1 MKHAKGIPMPKKR
14 DNSYGA
20 NYEEL
25 SSVKNLDGKVLMMH
39 SVVTSERTI
48 LDNLN
53 WRIRTF
59 ESFRKKVENV
69 AEDYTGGIDLS
80 SIQINDPVVLEL
92 AEADGDLKPEEPQ
105 VIVNFTAIIPTN
117 IGRKELH

>member
-1 MKHAKGIPMPKKR
+1 MKHGNGIPMPKKR
-14 DNSYGA
+14 DNSYAA
-20 NYEEL
+20 NFEEL
-25 SSVKNLDGKVLMMH
+25 SSVKNLDGKILMMH

>member
-20 NYEEL
+20 NIDEL

-39 SVVTSERTI
+39 SVVVSERTV

-53 WRIRTF
+53 WRMRTF
-59 ESFRKKVENV
+59 DSFRKKVENV
-69 AEDYTGGIDLS
+69 AEDYTGGIDLN
-80 SIQINDPVVLEL
+80 SIQINDPVILEMT
-92 AEADGDLKPEEPQ
+92 EFEGDLKPEEPQ
-105 VIVNFTAIIPTN
+105 VIVNFSAMIPTT
-117 IGRKELH
+117 IGRKELN

>member
-39 SVVTSERTI
+39 SVVVSERTV

-53 WRIRTF
+53 WRMRTF

-69 AEDYTGGIDLS
+69 AEDYTGGIDLN
-80 SIQINDPVVLEL
+80 SIQINDPVILEMT
-92 AEADGDLKPEEPQ
+92 EFEGDLKPEESQ
-105 VIVNFTAIIPTN
+105 VIVNFSATIPTS
-117 IGRKELH
+117 IGRKELN

>member
-39 SVVTSERTI
+39 SVVVSERTV

-53 WRIRTF
+53 WRMRTF

-69 AEDYTGGIDLS
+69 AEDYTGGIDLN
-80 SIQINDPVVLEL
+80 SIQINDPVILEMT
-92 AEADGDLKPEEPQ
+92 EFEGDLKPEEPQ
-105 VIVNFTAIIPTN
+105 VIVNFSATISTT
-117 IGRKELH
+117 IGRKELN

>member
-1 MKHAKGIPMPKKR
+1 MKHGNGIPMPKKR

-20 NYEEL
+20 NFEEL
-25 SSVKNLDGKVLMMH
+25 SSVKNLDGKILMMH
-39 SVVTSERTI
+39 SIVTSERTI

-53 WRIRTF
+53 WRIRTY

-69 AEDYTGGIDLS
+69 AEDYTGGIDLN

>member
-1 MKHAKGIPMPKKR
+1 MKNGNGIPMPKKR

-39 SVVTSERTI
+39 SVVTSEKTI

-69 AEDYTGGIDLS
+69 AEDYTGGIDLD
-80 SIQINDPVVLEL
+80 SIQINDPVILEL
-92 AEADGDLKPEEPQ
+92 EEFEGDLKPEEPQ
-105 VIVNFTAIIPTN
+105 VIVNFTAVIPTN

>member
-1 MKHAKGIPMPKKR
+1 MKNAKGIPLPKKR
-14 DNSYGA
+14 NNSYGA

-39 SVVTSERTI
+39 SVVVSERTV

-53 WRIRTF
+53 WRMRTF

-69 AEDYTGGIDLS
+69 AEDYTGGIDLN
-80 SIQINDPVVLEL
+80 SIQINDPVILEMT
-92 AEADGDLKPEEPQ
+92 EFEGDLKPEEPQ
-105 VIVNFTAIIPTN
+105 VIVNFSATIPTS
-117 IGRKELH
+117 IGRKELN

>member
-1 MKHAKGIPMPKKR
+1 MKHGNGIPMPKKR
-14 DNSYGA
+14 DNSYVA
-20 NYEEL
+20 NFEEL
-25 SSVKNLDGKVLMMH
+25 SSVKNLDGKILMMH

>member
-1 MKHAKGIPMPKKR
+1 MKYGNGIPMPKKR

-20 NYEEL
+20 NFEEL
-25 SSVKNLDGKVLMMH
+25 SSVKNLDGKILMMH

-69 AEDYTGGIDLS
+69 AEDYTGGIDLN

>member
-20 NYEEL
+20 NFDEL

-39 SVVTSERTI
+39 SVVVSERTV

-53 WRIRTF
+53 WRMRTF
-59 ESFRKKVENV
+59 DSFRKKVENV
-69 AEDYTGGIDLS
+69 AEDYTGGIDLN
-80 SIQINDPVVLEL
+80 SIQINDPVILEMT
-92 AEADGDLKPEEPQ
+92 EFEGDLKPEEPQ
-105 VIVNFTAIIPTN
+105 VIVNFSATIPTN
-117 IGRKELH
+117 IGRKELN

>member
-39 SVVTSERTI
+39 SVVVSERTV

-53 WRIRTF
+53 WRMRTF

-69 AEDYTGGIDLS
+69 AEDYTGGIDLN
-80 SIQINDPVVLEL
+80 SIQINDPVILEMT
-92 AEADGDLKPEEPQ
+92 EFEGDLKPEEPQ
-105 VIVNFTAIIPTN
+105 VIVNFSATIPTS
-117 IGRKELH
+117 IGRKELN

>member
-1 MKHAKGIPMPKKR
+1 MKHGNGIPMPKKR

-20 NYEEL
+20 NFEEL
-25 SSVKNLDGKVLMMH
+25 SSVKNLDGKILMMH

-69 AEDYTGGIDLS
+69 AEDYTGGIDLN
-80 SIQINDPVVLEL
+80 SIQINDPVILEL
-92 AEADGDLKPEEPQ
+92 EEFEGDLKPEEPQ
-105 VIVNFTAIIPTN
+105 VIVNFTAVIPTN

>member
-1 MKHAKGIPMPKKR
+1 MKHGNGIPMPKKR

-20 NYEEL
+20 NFEEL
-25 SSVKNLDGKVLMMH
+25 SSVKNLDGKILMMH

-69 AEDYTGGIDLS
+69 AEDYTGGIDLN

-105 VIVNFTAIIPTN
+105 VIVNFTAVIPTN

>member
-39 SVVTSERTI
+39 SIVVSERTV

-53 WRIRTF
+53 WRMRTF

-69 AEDYTGGIDLS
+69 ADDYTGGIDLN
-80 SIQINDPVVLEL
+80 SIQINDPVILEMT
-92 AEADGDLKPEEPQ
+92 EFEGDLKPEEPQ
-105 VIVNFTAIIPTN
+105 VIVNFSATIPTS
-117 IGRKELH
+117 IGRKELN

>member
-20 NYEEL
+20 NFEEL
-25 SSVKNLDGKVLMMH
+25 SSVKNLDGKILMMH
-39 SVVTSERTI
+39 SVVVSERTV

-53 WRIRTF
+53 WRMRTF
-59 ESFRKKVENV
+59 DSFRKKVENV
-69 AEDYTGGIDLS
+69 AEDYTGGVDLN
-80 SIQINDPVVLEL
+80 SIQINDPVILEMT
-92 AEADGDLKPEEPQ
+92 EFEGELKPEEPQ
-105 VIVNFTAIIPTN
+105 VIVNFSAIIPTN

>member
-1 MKHAKGIPMPKKR
+1 MKHGNGIPMPKKR

-20 NYEEL
+20 NFEEL
-25 SSVKNLDGKVLMMH
+25 SSVKNLDGKILMMH

-69 AEDYTGGIDLS
+69 AENYTGGIDLS

>member
-39 SVVTSERTI
+39 SVVVSERTV

-53 WRIRTF
+53 WRMRTF

-80 SIQINDPVVLEL
+80 SIQINDPVILEMT
-92 AEADGDLKPEEPQ
+92 EFESDLKPEEPQ
-105 VIVNFTAIIPTN
+105 VIVNFSATIPTS
-117 IGRKELH
+117 IGRKELN

>member
-1 MKHAKGIPMPKKR
+1 MKHGNGIPMPKKR

-20 NYEEL
+20 NFEEL
-25 SSVKNLDGKVLMMH
+25 SSVKNLDGKILMMH

-53 WRIRTF
+53 WRIRTY

-69 AEDYTGGIDLS
+69 AEDYTGGIDLN

>member
-1 MKHAKGIPMPKKR
+1 MKHAKRIPMPKKR
-14 DNSYGA
+14 ENSYGA

-39 SVVTSERTI
+39 SVVVSERTV

-53 WRIRTF
+53 WRMRTF

-69 AEDYTGGIDLS
+69 AEDYTGGIDLN
-80 SIQINDPVVLEL
+80 SIQINKTLPLSRSVFFYHKFV
-92 AEADGDLKPEEPQ
+92 K
-105 VIVNFTAIIPTN
+105 
-117 IGRKELH
+117 

>member
-1 MKHAKGIPMPKKR
+1 MKNAKCIPMPKTR

-25 SSVKNLDGKVLMMH
+25 SSIKNLDGKVLMMH
-39 SVVTSERTI
+39 SIVVSERTV

-53 WRIRTF
+53 WRMRTF

-69 AEDYTGGIDLS
+69 AEDYTGGIDVN
-80 SIQINDPVVLEL
+80 SIQINDPVILEMD
-92 AEADGDLKPEEPQ
+92 EFEYDLKPEEPQ
-105 VIVNFTAIIPTN
+105 VIVNFTAVIPTN
-117 IGRKELH
+117 VARKELN

>member
-25 SSVKNLDGKVLMMH
+25 SSIKNLDGKVLMMH
-39 SVVTSERTI
+39 SVVVSERTV

-53 WRIRTF
+53 WRMRTF

-69 AEDYTGGIDLS
+69 AEDYTGGIDIN
-80 SIQINDPVVLEL
+80 SIQINDPVILEMT
-92 AEADGDLKPEEPQ
+92 EFEGDLKPEEPQ
-105 VIVNFTAIIPTN
+105 VIVNFSAIIPTS
-117 IGRKELH
+117 IGRKELN

>member
-39 SVVTSERTI
+39 SVVVSERTV

-53 WRIRTF
+53 WRMRTF

-69 AEDYTGGIDLS
+69 AEDYTGGIDLN
-80 SIQINDPVVLEL
+80 SIQINDPVILEMT
-92 AEADGDLKPEEPQ
+92 EFEGDLKLEEPQ
-105 VIVNFTAIIPTN
+105 VIVNFSATIPTS
-117 IGRKELH
+117 IGRKELN

>member
-1 MKHAKGIPMPKKR
+1 MKKHGGIPMPKKR

-25 SSVKNLDGKVLMMH
+25 SSIKNLDGKVLMMH
-39 SVVTSERTI
+39 SVVVSERTV

-53 WRIRTF
+53 WRMRTF

-69 AEDYTGGIDLS
+69 AEDYTGGIDIN
-80 SIQINDPVVLEL
+80 SIQINDPVILEMT
-92 AEADGDLKPEEPQ
+92 EFEGELKPEEPQ
-105 VIVNFTAIIPTN
+105 VIVNFSAIIPTN

>member
-20 NYEEL
+20 NFDEL

-39 SVVTSERTI
+39 SVVVSERTV

-53 WRIRTF
+53 WRMRTF
-59 ESFRKKVENV
+59 DSFRKKVENV
-69 AEDYTGGIDLS
+69 AEDYTGGIDLN
-80 SIQINDPVVLEL
+80 SIQINDPVILEMT
-92 AEADGDLKPEEPQ
+92 EFEGDLKPEEPQ
-105 VIVNFTAIIPTN
+105 VIVNFSAIIPTS
-117 IGRKELH
+117 IGRKELN

>member
-39 SVVTSERTI
+39 SVVVSERTV

-53 WRIRTF
+53 WRMRTF

-69 AEDYTGGIDLS
+69 AEDYTGGIDLN
-80 SIQINDPVVLEL
+80 SIQINDPVILEMT
-92 AEADGDLKPEEPQ
+92 EFEGDLKPEEPQ
-105 VIVNFTAIIPTN
+105 VIVNFSATIPTP
-117 IGRKELH
+117 IGRKELN

>member
-1 MKHAKGIPMPKKR
+1 MTNGNGIPMPKKR

-20 NYEEL
+20 NFEEL
-25 SSVKNLDGKVLMMH
+25 SSVKNLDGKILMMH

-69 AEDYTGGIDLS
+69 AEDYTGGIDLN

-105 VIVNFTAIIPTN
+105 VIVNFTAVIPTN

>member
-1 MKHAKGIPMPKKR
+1 MKNGKGIPMPKKGENNYR
-14 DNSYGA
+14 A

-25 SSVKNLDGKVLMMH
+25 SSVKNLDGKILMMH
-39 SVVTSERTI
+39 SVVVSERTV

-53 WRIRTF
+53 WRMRTF

-69 AEDYTGGIDLS
+69 AEDYTGGIDIN
-80 SIQINDPVVLEL
+80 SIQINDPVILEMT
-92 AEADGDLKPEEPQ
+92 EFEGKLKPEEPQ
-105 VIVNFTAIIPTN
+105 VIVNFSAIIPTN

>member
-14 DNSYGA
+14 ENSYGA

-39 SVVTSERTI
+39 SVVVSERTV

-53 WRIRTF
+53 WRMRTF

-69 AEDYTGGIDLS
+69 AEDYTGGIDLN
-80 SIQINDPVVLEL
+80 SIQINDPVILEMT
-92 AEADGDLKPEEPQ
+92 EFEGDLKPEEPQ
-105 VIVNFTAIIPTN
+105 VIVNFSAIIPTS
-117 IGRKELH
+117 ISRKELN

>member
-1 MKHAKGIPMPKKR
+1 MKHGKGIPMPKKR

-20 NYEEL
+20 NFEEL
-25 SSVKNLDGKVLMMH
+25 SSVKNLDGKILMMH

-69 AEDYTGGIDLS
+69 AEDYAGGIDLS

>member
-14 DNSYGA
+14 DNSYGV

-25 SSVKNLDGKVLMMH
+25 TSVKNLDGKVLMMH
-39 SVVTSERTI
+39 SVVVSERTV

-53 WRIRTF
+53 WRMRTF

-69 AEDYTGGIDLS
+69 AEDYTGGIDLN
-80 SIQINDPVVLEL
+80 SIQINDPVILEMT
-92 AEADGDLKPEEPQ
+92 EFEGDLKPEEPQ
-105 VIVNFTAIIPTN
+105 VIVNFSATIPTS
-117 IGRKELH
+117 IGRKELN